1 MEQVKKA
8 HKKVG
13 KKASKK
19 TSKKLTMHEVIGRWM
34 VSVNNDLFDTIIDL
48 DDLRNSSGRMRV
60 AIWALVIFSVVMAVS
75 FLLVLFGNQYL
86 IK

>member
-13 KKASKK
+13 KKA
-19 TSKKLTMHEVIGRWM
+19 KKLTAYEALSRWM
-34 VSVNNDLFDTIIDL
+34 ISVNNDLADTMMDL
-48 DDLRNSSGRMRV
+48 DDTMTSVGRMRV
-60 AIWALVIFSVVMAVS
+60 AIWALFIFSVVMAAA
-75 FLLVLFGNQYL
+75 FLLVLYGNQYL

>member
-13 KKASKK
+13 KKAN
-19 TSKKLTMHEVIGRWM
+19 KKLTMNEIIGRWM
-34 VSVNNDLFDTIIDL
+34 VSVNNDLADTIMYLGDTMT
-48 DDLRNSSGRMRV
+48 SVGRMRV
-60 AIWALVIFSVVMAVS
+60 AIWALFIFSVVMAAA

>member
-1 MEQVKKA
+1 MEQYKKA

-13 KKASKK
+13 KK

-34 VSVNNDLFDTIIDL
+34 VSTNNDLFDTMIDL
-48 DDLRNSSGRMRV
+48 DDLRNSVGRMRV
-60 AIWALVIFSVVMAVS
+60 AIWALVVFSVVMAVS
-75 FLLVLFGNQYL
+75 FLLVLYGNQYL

>member
-1 MEQVKKA
+1 MEQYKKA

-13 KKASKK
+13 KK

-34 VSVNNDLFDTIIDL
+34 VSTNNDLFDTMIDL
-48 DDLRNSSGRMRV
+48 DDLRTSVGRMHI
-60 AIWALVIFSVVMAVS
+60 AISALVIFSVVMAAA
-75 FLLVLFGNQYL
+75 FMLVLFGNQYL

>member
-13 KKASKK
+13 KKAN
-19 TSKKLTMHEVIGRWM
+19 KLSPKELMSRWM
-34 VSVNNDLFDTIIDL
+34 MSVN
-48 DDLRNSSGRMRV
+48 DDLSAVEEDLWALEQGLGGDIKRMKV
-60 AIWALVIFSVVMAVS
+60 AIWALVIFSVVMAAA